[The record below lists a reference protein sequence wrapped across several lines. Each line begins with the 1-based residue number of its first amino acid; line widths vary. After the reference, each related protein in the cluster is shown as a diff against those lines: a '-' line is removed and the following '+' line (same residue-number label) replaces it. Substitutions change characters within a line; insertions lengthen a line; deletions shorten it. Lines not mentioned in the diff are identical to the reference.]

1 MVAAAFIGPGTV
13 TTATVAGARFGTALL
28 WALLFG
34 TLATMALQE
43 MAARLGLMT
52 GRGLGEAIR
61 QRFAPGPLRALAV
74 GLVISAVA
82 LGNAAYE
89 TGNLLGASLGLQG
102 ALGGDARLWALLVG
116 GLASVLLATGSYRMV
131 ERVMIGLVALMSVMF
146 LLTALAL
153 APALSQIARGLFVPS
168 WPDASALWVAVGLL
182 GTTVVPYNLFLHA
195 GAASQRWQGVDDLP
209 NARRDLV
216 LSIAIGGAV
225 SMAILLTAAG
235 TLGAGAGAGAGVG
248 AGAGPGTLGAS
259 STPGGI
265 VITGAA
271 DMAQALEPL
280 LGRWAPLA
288 FSVGL
293 FAAGITS
300 SITAPLA
307 AAWATAGALGWPL
320 DLRDRRLRAVWGG
333 IVGVG
338 VVMAL
343 IGLRPVP
350 AILFAQAAN
359 GILLPAVAIFLLL
372 AANDSRLMGQNANGL
387 GSNLIGGTVV
397 LVALLLGARLLLGAL
412 GLI

>member
-1 MVAAAFIGPGTV
+1 VVAAAFIGPGTV
-13 TTATVAGARFGTALL
+13 TTATVAGARYGTALL
-28 WALLFG
+28 WALLLG

-61 QRFAPGPLRALAV
+61 QRFAAGSLRVLAV

-82 LGNAAYE
+82 IGNAAYE

-102 ALGGDARLWALLVG
+102 AVGGDARLWALLVG
-116 GLASVLLATGSYRMV
+116 GLASVLLATGSYRVV
-131 ERVMIGLVALMSVMF
+131 ERVMIALVALMSVMF
-146 LLTALAL
+146 PLTAVAL
-153 APALSQIARGLFVPS
+153 APSLAEIARGLFVPS

-195 GAASQRWQGVDDLP
+195 GAASQRWQGVEDLP
-209 NARRDLV
+209 SARRDLV

-235 TLGAGAGAGAGVG
+235 TLGAAASASTS
-248 AGAGPGTLGAS
+248 GAGPA
-259 STPGGI
+259 
-265 VITGAA
+265 ITSATQ
-271 DMAQALEPL
+271 MAQSLEPL
-280 LGRWAPLA
+280 LGKWAPLA

-320 DLRDRRLRAVWGG
+320 DLRDRRLHMVWGG

-338 VVMAL
+338 VVLAL

-372 AANDSRLMGQNANGL
+372 AANDSRLMGDNANGL

>member
-1 MVAAAFIGPGTV
+1 VVAAAFIGPGTV

-34 TLATMALQE
+34 TLATIVLQE

-52 GRGLGEAIR
+52 GHGLGEAIR
-61 QRFAPGPLRALAV
+61 QRFAAGPLRALAV

-82 LGNAAYE
+82 VGNAAYE

-116 GLASVLLATGSYRMV
+116 GLASVLLATGSYRIV

-146 LLTALAL
+146 LLTAVAL
-153 APALSQIARGLFVPS
+153 APSLAEIARGLFVPS

-195 GAASQRWQGVDDLP
+195 GAASQRWQGVEDLP
-209 NARRDLV
+209 SARRDLV

-235 TLGAGAGAGAGVG
+235 TLGAAASAGTSDGGA
-248 AGAGPGTLGAS
+248 P
-259 STPGGI
+259 
-265 VITGAA
+265 ITSAA
-271 DMAQALEPL
+271 QMAQALEPL
-280 LGRWAPLA
+280 LGKWAPLA

-320 DLRDRRLRAVWGG
+320 DLRDRRLRIVWGG

-338 VVMAL
+338 VALAL

-372 AANDSRLMGQNANGL
+372 AANDSRLMGDNANGL
-387 GSNLIGGTVV
+387 GSNLIGGAVV

>member
-1 MVAAAFIGPGTV
+1 
-13 TTATVAGARFGTALL
+13 
-28 WALLFG
+28 
-34 TLATMALQE
+34 
-43 MAARLGLMT
+43 
-52 GRGLGEAIR
+52 
-61 QRFAPGPLRALAV
+61 
-74 GLVISAVA
+74 
-82 LGNAAYE
+82 
-89 TGNLLGASLGLQG
+89 
-102 ALGGDARLWALLVG
+102 
-116 GLASVLLATGSYRMV
+116 
-131 ERVMIGLVALMSVMF
+131 
-146 LLTALAL
+146 
-153 APALSQIARGLFVPS
+153 
-168 WPDASALWVAVGLL
+168 L

-195 GAASQRWQGVDDLP
+195 GAASQRWQGVEDLP
-209 NARRDLV
+209 SARRDLV

-235 TLGAGAGAGAGVG
+235 TLGAAASAGTSDGGA
-248 AGAGPGTLGAS
+248 P
-259 STPGGI
+259 
-265 VITGAA
+265 ITSAA
-271 DMAQALEPL
+271 QMAQALEPL
-280 LGRWAPLA
+280 LGKWAPLA

-320 DLRDRRLRAVWGG
+320 DLRDRRLRIVWGG

-338 VVMAL
+338 VALAL

-372 AANDSRLMGQNANGL
+372 AANDSRLMGDNANGL
-387 GSNLIGGTVV
+387 GSNLIGGAVV

>member
-1 MVAAAFIGPGTV
+1 MTTRRRLRAGPGWVVAAAFIGPGTV
-13 TTATVAGARFGTALL
+13 TTATVAGARYGTALL

-61 QRFAPGPLRALAV
+61 QRFAAGPLRALAV

-82 LGNAAYE
+82 IGNAAYE

-116 GLASVLLATGSYRMV
+116 GLASVLLATGSYRVV
-131 ERVMIGLVALMSVMF
+131 ERVMIALVALMSVMF
-146 LLTALAL
+146 LLTAVAL
-153 APALSQIARGLFVPS
+153 APSLVEIARGLFVPS

-209 NARRDLV
+209 SARRDLV

-235 TLGAGAGAGAGVG
+235 TLGAAASVG
-248 AGAGPGTLGAS
+248 TSGAGPA
-259 STPGGI
+259 
-265 VITGAA
+265 ITSAA
-271 DMAQALEPL
+271 QMAQALEPL
-280 LGRWAPLA
+280 LGKWAPLA

-307 AAWATAGALGWPL
+307 AAWAAAGALGWPL
-320 DLRDRRLRAVWGG
+320 DLRDRRLRIVWGG
-333 IVGVG
+333 IVAVG
-338 VVMAL
+338 VVLAL

-372 AANDSRLMGQNANGL
+372 AANDSRLMGDNANGL
-387 GSNLIGGTVV
+387 GSNLIGGAVV